1 MRSICLV
8 AALLVGAN
16 TVLAE
21 TTIQDFDR
29 CLTAALDKRPGQV
42 VKVEYKIEDKR
53 HVYEFDIR
61 GRDGFNWDVECL
73 KNTGDIVEIE
83 REVEYANHP
92 EFKEKVKFS
101 EKDARD
107 IALAKFSGEIVEV
120 EYELESDGRVSYEFD
135 IDTLND
141 GEIKIEI
148 DATTGEVV
156 EINSEIWQVGLE

>member
-1 MRSICLV
+1 MRSIVLAVSLLV
-8 AALLVGAN
+8 ASS

-29 CLTAALDKRPGQV
+29 CLTAALDKRPGQI

-73 KNTGDIVEIE
+73 KNTGEIVEIE
-83 REVEYANHP
+83 REVAYANHP
-92 EFKEKVKFS
+92 DFKAKVKFN
-101 EKDARD
+101 EKEARE
-107 IALAKFSGEIVEV
+107 IALAKFPGEIVEV

-156 EINSEIWQVGLE
+156 EINTEIWQVGLE

>member
-1 MRSICLV
+1 MRSLFLFATLL
-8 AALLVGAN
+8 AASG

-21 TTIQDFDR
+21 TAIQDFDR
-29 CLTAALDKRPGQV
+29 CLTAALDKRPGQI

-83 REVEYANHP
+83 REVAYANDP
-92 EFKEKVKFS
+92 DFKAKVKLS
-101 EKDARD
+101 ENEARE
-107 IALAKFSGEIVEV
+107 IALAKFPGEIVEV

-135 IDTLND
+135 IDTNND

-156 EINSEIWQVGLE
+156 EINSEIWQIGLE

>member
-1 MRSICLV
+1 MRIFLSV
-8 AALLVGAN
+8 VLLIVSS
-16 TVLAE
+16 TVSAE
-21 TTIQDFDR
+21 TTLQDFDR
-29 CLTAALDKRPGQV
+29 CLSAALDERPGQI

-83 REVEYANHP
+83 REVAYANDP
-92 EFKEKVKFS
+92 EFKQKVKFS
-101 EKDARD
+101 EKDARE
-107 IALAKFSGEIVEV
+107 IALAQFAGEIVEV

-156 EINSEIWQVGLE
+156 EINKEIWQVGLE